1 MAYPAVTTPYGFRPV
16 NSVDGKPYAGATRQL
31 KIRNTKYG
39 GMGGN
44 ADPIFY
50 GDIVY
55 LTQFPETGTGARVQ
69 RLDSSVVQRDC
80 FPQTYGVFMGCTF
93 TNPVTKQP
101 TFSQFWPGSNAA
113 PDAVAYIVDD
123 PMALYKV
130 VGVATVDSVDIVTPS
145 EYWAIGMQVNVNLE
159 FAGNDGSTYSGDS
172 YMSVIP
178 PGFEPD
184 PGVAKVLVVDVVPE
198 TKTDTGYPE
207 LLVKLIDATLGS
219 NCPVILYP
227 PELLA

>member
-31 KIRNTKYG
+31 KIRNTKNE
-39 GMGGN
+39 MGFPA
-44 ADPIFY
+44 ADPIYY
-50 GDIVY
+50 GDIV
-55 LTQFPETGTGARVQ
+55 QFTTAPETGTGARVV
-69 RLDSSVVQRDC
+69 RLAGNPAYSNS
-80 FPQTYGVFMGCTF
+80 YGVFMGCTF

-101 TFSQFWPGSNAA
+101 TFSQFWPGPTAA

-130 VGVATVDSVDIVTPS
+130 VAVSAAGEVDQVVVPT
-145 EYWAIGMQVNVNLE
+145 EYWAIGLKLNVNLD
-159 FAGNDGSTYSGDS
+159 FNGDAGSTYSGDS
-172 YMSVIP
+172 YMSVISP
-178 PGFEPD
+178 SSSWGPYD
-184 PGVAKVLVVDVVPE
+184 PVVALVVDVVPE

-207 LLVKLIDATLGS
+207 LLVKLVNTFLGS
-219 NCPVILYP
+219 DAPVTMFP